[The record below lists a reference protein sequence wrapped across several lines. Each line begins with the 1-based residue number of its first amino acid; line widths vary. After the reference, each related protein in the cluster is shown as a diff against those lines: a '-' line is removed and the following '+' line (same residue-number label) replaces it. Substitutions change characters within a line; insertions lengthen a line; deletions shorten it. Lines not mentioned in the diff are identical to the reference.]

1 VLTPSSVCSPTVIRL
16 HLYYMKNEALIL
28 LEKSVRVRLNRKMIG
43 QVWEE
48 NVTPHLDVFH

>member
-1 VLTPSSVCSPTVIRL
+1 MLTPSSVCSPIVIRL
-16 HLYYMKNEALIL
+16 HLYYMKNEVVIM

-48 NVTPHLDVFH
+48 NVTPHLDVFN